1 MVLTLSTFGFL
12 EFSECSFFRKD
23 FYMKIPMLSQRR
35 FFQDEKDYI
44 QFSWELPSREVSK
57 IEVFKANHFP
67 EGDVGLEAVLEIKP
81 EKLHTFLPTEKKYS
95 FEVTES
101 EEFDL
106 LFLPYVNHIAFHHPE
121 NILRKNSGKRTEP
134 IILRNL
140 RIKSRNFVNGDTD
153 TLSLTWT
160 HPNKVESIRVYSGQF
175 ANSDINWSDAAEVRE
190 RLDDTSQV
198 RQLGVITRDDYAFHR
213 EMKIA
218 VQDDVD
224 FDLYFLPV
232 VNGEARFAA
241 PPNLLT
247 NIPQRKRTVY
257 WRLDDQSTF
266 LEKLKRLKTAQI
278 ILTTADAS
286 VITSDMIEIVVG
298 NIADGVQE
306 FKGEHVTRIYAGV
319 KGGIFPR
326 VKEEYRQHIR
336 LIEI

>member
-1 MVLTLSTFGFL
+1 
-12 EFSECSFFRKD
+12 
-23 FYMKIPMLSQRR
+23 MKIPKLSQRR

-44 QFSWELPSREVSK
+44 QFSWELPREDISK
-57 IEVFKANHFP
+57 IEVYKAEHFP
-67 EGDVGLEAVLEIKP
+67 EGDVGIEAVFEGTNAVR
-81 EKLHTFLPTEKKYS
+81 LHSFLPTETEHS
-95 FEVTES
+95 FEVMANEG
-101 EEFDL
+101 FDL
-106 LFLPYVNHIAFHHPE
+106 LFLPYINSIPYHHPE
-121 NILRKNSGKRTEP
+121 NILRKNLGKRTEP

-140 RIKSRNFVNGDTD
+140 RIKSRDFVNGGTD

-175 ANSDINWSDAAEVRE
+175 ANSDIDWSDAEKVKE
-190 RLDDTSQV
+190 RLDDTNQV
-198 RQLGVITRDDYAFHR
+198 RQIGVMTRDDYAFHR
-213 EMKIA
+213 EMKIV

-232 VNGEARFAA
+232 VNGEERFTA

-247 NIPQRKRTVY
+247 KISQRKRTIY
-257 WRLDDQSTF
+257 WRLDDQTSF
-266 LEKLKRLKTAQI
+266 WEKLKRLKTGRI
-278 ILTTADAS
+278 VLTISDAS

-298 NIADGVQE
+298 NIADGVQD

-326 VKEEYRQHIR
+326 VKEEYREHIR